1 MAELGIKIK
10 VDGVETVLK
19 SFNDVETKI
28 NDLKKKMNNAEVG
41 GKQFKDLQKELKAT
55 ENAYTSAQ
63 VKNQGFLDSI
73 AKAPGLLGTMGQSIK
88 GLDVGFK
95 ALSAN
100 PFVAVAGVL
109 ALILQKVIEKLSSME
124 VITDALGKVMGS
136 FGAIVGN
143 IVNAVITP
151 LAEGIA
157 YVIEGMASL
166 MGYFSDNAK
175 AGAEFAD
182 KLDAATEAEKEN
194 TIALAASN
202 AAMAEARE
210 KAADVTL
217 STAERVKALR
227 DAAKIE
233 KELTDQSIKI
243 NTDKLKASLG
253 LIATELGARKELI
266 AQIQNGSLE
275 EIKAARASLLAM
287 KNVDKDKIYALDQ
300 MIIAIEDSKAK
311 SAKIQTKT
319 DKQAE
324 AIEIQAANDAAQ
336 RAKDA
341 EAKRLERIK
350 KANDAKIKELD
361 ASIAN
366 EIAREDTRSK
376 ELRVLLDA
384 RMKFDLEGVKKGS
397 ELEAKIK
404 REYAEKATQALD
416 TDFKK
421 RSADT
426 LKALAEENK
435 EIAKAGEKQ
444 LAINQEIRDKEFNE
458 IQLALSKQQI
468 TEEEARR
475 RTFEAAKKQGE
486 LDLQLLRDNKQ
497 KEIDALDAVKDKLT
511 GEEFLKEKEK
521 ITEKYE
527 GKITEKTK
535 TNNKLVLDNTL
546 ATNKEIAASNK
557 QLLEDRLAILD
568 LEFSNEFT
576 SYDRRIAIIKEKE
589 AALLANTALTADAR
603 KKIEIETSQAISEQ
617 FLAERQDYIDAT
629 NMAADASAQLAAVFG
644 EETEAGQA
652 LLKVQEALNLAT
664 QIASFVTQIQSLAKR
679 ADAQAT
685 QQSALAKSSDTIAT
699 TGNTIATAGNTAS
712 SAGNAIVS
720 TVAAGGNTAKGAGK
734 LPFPASLIAVIA
746 VIATFVGIIAS
757 IKSLL
762 SKGKEAEK
770 EFGGA
775 GGGGSSAAKAIGST
789 FAEGG
794 LLDGPSHSQ
803 GGIKT
808 SFGELEGGEY
818 VVNKRATQSFLP
830 ILAAINSTGNRKYQ
844 DGGMMA
850 NMDTIQA
857 MMASQPSPIVKT
869 YVVASDMTS
878 QQEANKKLM
887 DLAKI

>member
-319 DKQAE
+319 DKLAE

-557 QLLEDRLAILD
+557 QLLDDRLALLD

-576 SYDRRIAIIKEKE
+576 SFDRRIAIIKEKE

-603 KKIEIETSQAISEQ
+603 RKIEIETSQAIAEQ
-617 FLAERQDYIDAT
+617 FVAERQQYIDAT

-699 TGNTIATAGNTAS
+699 TGNTIATAGNTAV

-720 TVAAGGNTAKGAGK
+720 TVAAGGNTAKGAAK

-775 GGGGSSAAKAIGST
+775 GGGGGSAAKAIGST

-857 MMASQPSPIVKT
+857 MMASQPQPIVKT